1 MMKKKIDSMIVSVLV
16 AFGMEM
22 LPVTALTNTGI
33 YPEPDPQGG
42 EETAEPQETE
52 QNDGQTEENE
62 ENTDEEQTSDAED
75 LSLANAADLL
85 STDPSAASDPS
96 TEAPAVPDADYRKIY
111 EYNSNVLFSGIFKK
125 NTYSFKIENYWDT
138 VYAYA
143 QIQYTISP
151 LIEDVPAS
159 LTFYVNDEPVASFKL
174 EYADGGIK
182 TAYVRI
188 PVEKLKEG
196 FNNFSISGYVR
207 LYDEDGCLDDFSG
220 ANWVSV
226 SQDSMIIVGYNVTD
240 TANLLQYYP
249 FPFVSSIDEQG
260 DDCGIYVPEDADDD
274 EMKAG
279 LLIRA
284 GLGDET
290 SGSDDVKFGSLNDIS
305 SDSRT
310 NKVII
315 AAKTKLPAD
324 ARDSLPSDAKTDAG
338 AYVFEY
344 SEDGGTTLVITAD
357 NSEDLFEG
365 AAMLMDD
372 SRLIQEKGL
381 PAFVASGAADK
392 VIESSTLSDLTV
404 KETSIKDI
412 TSQNGLEFIGPFR
425 QEQEIYLKSTNGFIL
440 GQGGKVTLNYRYS
453 DNLDFDRSLLTVYW
467 GTTPVASKKLTRE
480 GAAGDSVSFTMPED
494 VVGTSASSVK
504 IAFDLEIKDLYC
516 TKRED
521 QMPWAYVSGNSTLFL
536 PVGNGTNYTLD
547 LRPYPLERMGLYNA
561 LTVVVPD
568 EMTSTVYDLLGRSIA
583 LYGSSIEPYGD
594 LRVLHASEASSVLTK
609 ENGVDSDRN
618 LLVIGTPADNAF
630 LTGLNDSLSF
640 QFNDAGDAFVSNTQ
654 LLLSDTYAENIGV
667 VQLIRSPYAENKAV
681 LAVCAPNDTSAS
693 TMLSWLR
700 SEKNCWKLTGDAFV
714 IDGTDESQGFTFL
727 ETEKTAGMSLSDRIS
742 NNKPAIMLTLVSTI
756 AMMILLLAVILLLT
770 RYHHN
775 KKRDEKR

>member
-1 MMKKKIDSMIVSVLV
+1 MIVSFLV

-22 LPVTALTNTGI
+22 VPAAALTNTGA
-33 YPEPDPQGG
+33 YLEPDPENG
-42 EETAEPQETE
+42 EETEEPQETG
-52 QNDGQTEENE
+52 QNDELTENTEEY
-62 ENTDEEQTSDAED
+62 TDEEQSGDTGD
-75 LSLANAADLL
+75 LSMANAVDLL
-85 STDPSAASDPS
+85 NTDPSTASDPV
-96 TEAPAVPDADYRKIY
+96 TEVPDFPDADYRKIY

-125 NTYSFKIENYWDT
+125 NTYSFRIENYWDT

-159 LTFYVNDEPVASFKL
+159 LTFYVNDEPVDSFRL
-174 EYADGGIK
+174 EYTDGGTK

-226 SQDSMIIVGYNVTD
+226 SQDSLIIVGYNVTD

-260 DDCGIYVPEDADDD
+260 DNCGIYVPEDADDA
-274 EMKAG
+274 EMKAA

-284 GLGDET
+284 DLGDET
-290 SGSDDVKFGSLNDIS
+290 SGSDDVKFGSLKEMSTDHRAN
-305 SDSRT
+305 
-310 NKVII
+310 NVII
-315 AAKTKLPAD
+315 ASKTRLPENI
-324 ARDSLPSDAKTDAG
+324 RNSLPSDAKTNAG

-344 SEDGGTTLVITAD
+344 SGNGGTTLVITAD
-357 NSEDLFEG
+357 NSDDLYEG

-372 SRLIQEKGL
+372 SRLVQEKGL
-381 PAFVASGAADK
+381 SAFVASGAADTA
-392 VIESSTLSDLTV
+392 IESSALSDLTV

-425 QEQEIYLKSTNGFIL
+425 QEQEIYLKSSNGFIL

-467 GTTPVASKKLTRE
+467 GSTPVASKKLTKE

-494 VVGTSASSVK
+494 VVGTSATSVK

-547 LRPYPLERMGLYNA
+547 LRPYPLERMGIYNA

-568 EMTSTVYDLLGRSIA
+568 EMTSDVYDLLGRSIA

-594 LRVLHASEASSVLTK
+594 LRVLHAFEASSVLTK
-609 ENGVDSDRN
+609 ENDVDSDRN
-618 LLVIGTPADNAF
+618 LLVVGTPADNVF
-630 LTGLNDSLSF
+630 LTALNDSLSF
-640 QFNDAGDAFVSNTQ
+640 QFNDAGDAFVSNNQ
-654 LLLSDTYAENIGV
+654 LLLSDTYAKSIGV
-667 VQLIRSPYAENKAV
+667 IQLIRSPYAENKAV
-681 LAVCAPNDTSAS
+681 LAVSAPNDTAAAAMV
-693 TMLSWLR
+693 TWLR
-700 SEKNCWKLTGDAFV
+700 SEKNSWKLTGDAFV
-714 IDGTDESQGFTFL
+714 IDGTDESRGFTFL
-727 ETEKTAGMSLSDRIS
+727 EAEKTAGMSLSERIS
-742 NNKPAIMLTLVSTI
+742 NNKPAVILTMVSTI
-756 AMMILLLAVILLLT
+756 AMLILLLAVILLLT
-770 RYHHN
+770 RYRHN